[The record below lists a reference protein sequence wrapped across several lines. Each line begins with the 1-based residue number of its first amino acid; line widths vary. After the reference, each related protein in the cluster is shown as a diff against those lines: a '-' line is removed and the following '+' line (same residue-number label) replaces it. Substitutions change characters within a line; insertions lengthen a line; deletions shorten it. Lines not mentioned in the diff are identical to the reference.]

1 MPKKEYEAWKE
12 AKKDLNKKVRE
23 LLKDIHKQNI
33 QYFKNAIERGSLVE
47 DHLKTDQSFSVPKD
61 FIIALAKKQ
70 EWNYRNNFG
79 TRIGKRTSNRRV
91 GKYVRDMGI

>member
-1 MPKKEYEAWKE
+1 MTKEYTAWKE

-23 LLKDIHKQNI
+23 LLKDIHRQNI
-33 QYFKNAIERGSLVE
+33 EYLKNAIERGNLVE

-70 EWNYRNNFG
+70 EWNYRNHFG
-79 TRIGKRTSNRRV
+79 TRKGISTSNRRV
-91 GKYVRDMGI
+91 GKYLGDMGI

>member
-1 MPKKEYEAWKE
+1 MTKEYTAWKE

-23 LLKDIHKQNI
+23 LLKDIHRQNI
-33 QYFKNAIERGSLVE
+33 EYLKNAIERGNLVE

-70 EWNYRNNFG
+70 EWNYRNHFG
-79 TRIGKRTSNRRV
+79 TRKGKSSSNRRV
-91 GKYVRDMGI
+91 GKYLGDMGI